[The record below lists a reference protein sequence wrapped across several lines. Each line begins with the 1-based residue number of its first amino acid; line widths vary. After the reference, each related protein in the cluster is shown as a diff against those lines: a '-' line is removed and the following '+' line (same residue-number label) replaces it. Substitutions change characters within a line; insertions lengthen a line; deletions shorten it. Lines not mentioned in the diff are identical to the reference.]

1 MQQSIFVS
9 TPSTELATQG
19 IGHVTLALLVVLAV
33 IFSLAWL
40 VRRARGVTLN
50 SNNTLSVLASVSV
63 GQRERAVLIRCGD
76 TQLLLGV
83 AQGQVTRLHTL
94 APSTTPVSQE
104 KIAPI
109 ERPDF
114 KTLLLRSLGK

>member
-40 VRRARGVTLN
+40 VRRVRGVTLN

-63 GQRERAVLIRCGD
+63 GQRERAVLIRCGE

-94 APSTTPVSQE
+94 GPSTTPVSQE

>member
-63 GQRERAVLIRCGD
+63 GQRERAVLIRCGE

-94 APSTTPVSQE
+94 GPSTTPVSQE